1 MSLKKQFFFS
11 KEAFLD
17 SSSRHR
23 SSGPRL
29 ELIKYPIKKNYRD
42 VYYSRCCSTLAYNFQ
57 KTSYTIK
64 ILFILR
70 SLHET
75 GFRQHMQG
83 VRHLF
88 YFIYPRE
95 FTVVNFTVPVLI
107 QHVNQ
112 CGQLIIGH
120 GHTNAF

>member
-1 MSLKKQFFFS
+1 MSLKKQFFFFEGS
-11 KEAFLD
+11 VFRFFFQASFV
-17 SSSRHR
+17 R
-23 SSGPRL
+23 SQIRAYQVSN
-29 ELIKYPIKKNYRD
+29 KKNYRD

-57 KTSYTIK
+57 KTSYTNK